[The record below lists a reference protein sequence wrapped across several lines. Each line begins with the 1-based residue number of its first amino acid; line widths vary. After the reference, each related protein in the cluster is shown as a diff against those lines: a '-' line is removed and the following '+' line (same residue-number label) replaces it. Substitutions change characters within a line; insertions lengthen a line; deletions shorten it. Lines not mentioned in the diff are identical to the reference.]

1 MAIQAKAVYP
11 QKLGKMYV
19 NNPKLKQTLKK
30 PDFVLWGKKEILM
43 LYYLLMETY
52 LFYNSDVYTVGYYF

>member
-30 PDFVLWGKKEILM
+30 TDFVLWGKKEILM